1 MEAPRDDDFITNSD
15 ESKVVPDDNPEPLE
29 GIKTDE
35 PDKTADNNSGNKS
48 EESSTSQKPAEPQ
61 K

>member
-35 PDKTADNNSGNKS
+35 PDTDPDTDKKEEDNKS
-48 EESSTSQKPAEPQ
+48 KQ
-61 K
+61 